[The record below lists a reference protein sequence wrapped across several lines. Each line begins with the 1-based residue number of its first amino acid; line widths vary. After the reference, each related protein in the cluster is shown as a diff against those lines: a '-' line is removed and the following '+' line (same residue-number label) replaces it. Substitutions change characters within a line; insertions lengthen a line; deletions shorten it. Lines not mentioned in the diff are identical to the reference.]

1 MKGTWFMQSTKCAV
15 TTKRDYLARIWQW
28 LTALG
33 RSHPSRQLRLQET
46 LALGERRFLA
56 VIEFERQKFLIAGTG
71 NSVAMLTPLPM
82 EWSANTTRR
91 PKPRMKKSPPGNSPA
106 AGQAANW
113 FAGEARETM
122 KRGER

>member
-1 MKGTWFMQSTKCAV
+1 MKGTQVMQSTKWAV

-71 NSVAMLTPLPM
+71 NSVAMLTPLPT
-82 EWSANTTRR
+82 EWSAKLNPAPEAAHEEVPTWEFASGGAGSQLVRR
-91 PKPRMKKSPPGNSPA
+91 
-106 AGQAANW
+106 
-113 FAGEARETM
+113 
-122 KRGER
+122 